1 MTEDAEEQDE
11 LVGDETELPEEM
23 DDDEFEELAE
33 EDPAAAFEQAGDIPG
48 THLRAAEFWDDIVSD
63 MEATAEEYEADGW
76 ETLQI
81 HPGDVTTLV
90 PSEDD
95 PRFGLDVLAPDD
107 EFEAVQELLAGDVSF
122 DSYEVFR
129 AMADGLLLFVVA
141 MEDADAEVAV
151 LYPAY
156 YDVKNSQ
163 AMLKAAESAGEM
175 RTYLRTLTHDQIE
188 FTHEEPANF
197 GPPTGE
203 GDGE

>member
-1 MTEDAEEQDE
+1 MTEDAEEHDE
-11 LVGDETELPEEM
+11 LVGDETELPEEI
-23 DDDEFEELAE
+23 DEDELEAIAE
-33 EDPAAAFEQAGDIPG
+33 EDPAGAFEQAGGIPG
-48 THLRAAEFWDDIVSD
+48 THLRAAEFWDDIVAD

-90 PSEDD
+90 PDEND
-95 PRFGLDVLAPDD
+95 PRFGLDVLTPDD
-107 EFEAVQELLAGDVSF
+107 EFAEVQQLLAGDVSF

-156 YDVKNSQ
+156 YDVQNSQ
-163 AMLKAAESAGEM
+163 AMLKAAENAGEM

-203 GDGE
+203 SDE